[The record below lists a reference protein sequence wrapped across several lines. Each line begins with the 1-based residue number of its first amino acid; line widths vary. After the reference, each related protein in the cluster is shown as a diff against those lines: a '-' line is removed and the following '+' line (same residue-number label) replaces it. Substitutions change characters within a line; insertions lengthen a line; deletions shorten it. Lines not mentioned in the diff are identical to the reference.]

1 MRNASKN
8 EVGSGEVS
16 GVKYGWEGGEL
27 QCKERRLNFREIYG
41 FNPGICK
48 CLTMKTVLHF
58 EGKKIGA
65 EEMSRSLLPRKGM
78 KERGRKEKGLEKET
92 MCYMHQFP
100 ENGMC
105 YIYSVGLYTK

>member
-8 EVGSGEVS
+8 EVRAGEVS

-27 QCKERRLNFREIYG
+27 HCKERRLNCREIYG

-48 CLTMKTVLHF
+48 CLTVKTVLHF

-65 EEMSRSLLPRKGM
+65 EEMIRSP
-78 KERGRKEKGLEKET
+78 
-92 MCYMHQFP
+92 
-100 ENGMC
+100 
-105 YIYSVGLYTK
+105 SATKRNEGTREESKRT